1 MFQQI
6 IRGAALLTVAL
17 TLSLSAA
24 AQTPARQKAPK
35 APRTEA
41 KVKVSPEQRDEAQA
55 RRIAGQLALDDK
67 TAGKFIPLYKAYR
80 ADLRKLRTDGKT
92 RAIAPDS
99 LLSDEAAAA
108 AIKADFDRQQ
118 QVLDLRRNYYKKYSD
133 VLSAKQIRRVYQ
145 LEARRPA
152 APRFGRK
159 AQRPGRQQ
167 ARPTCPMQTKGGNA
181 KASCCK

>member
-24 AQTPARQKAPK
+24 AQTPARQKATK

-41 KVKVSPEQRDEAQA
+41 KAKVSPEQRDEAQA

-67 TAGKFIPLYKAYR
+67 TAAKFIPLYKAYR
-80 ADLRKLRTDGKT
+80 ADLRKLRTDRKA
-92 RAIAPDS
+92 RAVAPDS
-99 LLSDEAAAA
+99 LLSDQAADA
-108 AIKADFDRQQ
+108 AIKADFDHQQ
-118 QVLDLRRNYYKKYSD
+118 QVLDLRRSYYKKYSD

-145 LEARRPA
+145 LEARRPET
-152 APRFGRK
+152 RFGRK
-159 AQRPGRQQ
+159 AQRAGRKQ
-167 ARPTCPMQTKGGNA
+167 AQRPCPMQAKSGDA
-181 KASCCK
+181 KAACCK